1 MRAFEPASELS
12 EAYTSRPHS
21 PAGPTGIKTIS
32 LASATLHLSATP
44 GYALLTASKGF
55 RSTTPNAGVLD
66 PEFEAFQ
73 AGLPVGPSL
82 LDDTPI
88 HPLLPTHAPHF
99 LPQSSSFA
107 PSGWANDFQRSITPS
122 LQAQPYH
129 APLTQHN
136 PVPSWHSD
144 FLRTQTP
151 TFAAPQPTF
160 QPTYNPMNNFSM
172 GYTPQFSSVAQGK
185 QKASEPVVEDP
196 FNMAA
201 FERAFD
207 AAHRDIME
215 AEEQAAQA
223 IRELQEE
230 TNRMASREANS
241 MEQDILLESKV
252 SQWPDSIVAEHE
264 RSLFEENALEQE
276 PVHEDKQQQER
287 KLDDDDDLSRVAGQ
301 LLDSVSHENSQ
312 KFQDSVFLQLMRK
325 LRDKEVKV
333 DGENFVEVST

>member
-12 EAYTSRPHS
+12 EAYPSRSHS

-32 LASATLHLSATP
+32 LPSTMLRFSATP
-44 GYALLTASKGF
+44 GYAFLTSSKGF
-55 RSTTPNAGVLD
+55 RSSTPNTGVLD

-73 AGLPVGPSL
+73 AGLPLGPSL

-88 HPLLPTHAPHF
+88 HPLLPHAPHF
-99 LPQSSSFA
+99 LPQSPSFA

-129 APLTQHN
+129 APVAQHN
-136 PVPSWHSD
+136 SVPSWHSD

-151 TFAAPQPTF
+151 TFAAQQPTF
-160 QPTYNPMNNFSM
+160 QPTFNPMNNFSM

-185 QKASEPVVEDP
+185 QKASEPVVQDP
-196 FNMAA
+196 FDMAA

-207 AAHRDIME
+207 EAHMDIME
-215 AEEQAAQA
+215 ADEQAAQA

-230 TNRMASREANS
+230 TNRMAAQETNI

-252 SQWPDSIVAEHE
+252 SQLPDSIAAEHE
-264 RSLFEENALEQE
+264 RSLFEENSLEHE
-276 PVHEDKQQQER
+276 PVHEDKQQQEH

-301 LLDSVSHENSQ
+301 LLDSVSHENSN
-312 KFQDSVFLQLMRK
+312 KFQNSVFLQLMRRI
-325 LRDKEVKV
+325 RDKEVRV
-333 DGENFVEVST
+333 EGEKFVEVST